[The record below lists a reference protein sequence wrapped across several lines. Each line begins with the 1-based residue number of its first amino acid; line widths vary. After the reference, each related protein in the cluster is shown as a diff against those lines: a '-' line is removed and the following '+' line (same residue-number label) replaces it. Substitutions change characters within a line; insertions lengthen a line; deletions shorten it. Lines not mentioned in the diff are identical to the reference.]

1 MRQNKNQDH
10 FDYIVVGADPRFV
23 CGGFPVEIPHPG
35 LLNDSQLLDGPG
47 FCGSRMVPAFIKPAS
62 LIGEH
67 TREICRDL
75 LGMTDEEIED
85 LIEEVSLEVTP
96 AVVKAS

>member
-1 MRQNKNQDH
+1 
-10 FDYIVVGADPRFV
+10 
-23 CGGFPVEIPHPG
+23 
-35 LLNDSQLLDGPG
+35 
-47 FCGSRMVPAFIKPAS
+47 MVPAFIKPAS